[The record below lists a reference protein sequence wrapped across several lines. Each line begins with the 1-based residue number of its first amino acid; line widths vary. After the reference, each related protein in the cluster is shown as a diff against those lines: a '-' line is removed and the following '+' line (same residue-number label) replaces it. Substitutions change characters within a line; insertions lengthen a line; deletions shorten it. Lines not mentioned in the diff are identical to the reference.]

1 MKLIECSNIALQ
13 YEARDV
19 VSDLSFS
26 IEQGSF
32 LCIVGENGSGK
43 STLLKALLGLIKPR
57 NGKITFAKGFSRRQ
71 IGYLPQRTEVQQ
83 DFPASVEEVVHAGLL
98 NRKKKGFFFKKEEKD
113 IASQVM
119 EQLEL
124 TEMRK
129 ACFRELSG
137 GQQQRVL
144 LARALTAADGML
156 LLDEPATGLDPLVTA
171 ELYRIIK
178 EKNKEGMTVVMVTH
192 DLETA
197 LHMGDTVLHLDD
209 DRSFFGSTADYLRSD
224 LFRRMIGGSR

>member
-1 MKLIECSNIALQ
+1 MNLIECSHLVLQ
-13 YEARDV
+13 YDRREV
-19 VSDLSFS
+19 VKDLTFS
-26 IEQGSF
+26 IEKGSY

-43 STLLKALLGLIKPR
+43 STLLKALLGMIKPEA
-57 NGKITFAKGFSRRQ
+57 GTITYAKEFSRRQ

-83 DFPASVEEVVHAGLL
+83 DFPASVEEVVYSGLL
-98 NRKKKGFFFKKEEKD
+98 NRQKKGFFLKKQEKA
-113 IASQVM
+113 IANDTI

-124 TEMRK
+124 DGLRK
-129 ACFRELSG
+129 TCFRELSG

-178 EKNKEGMTVVMVTH
+178 QKNEEGMTVVMVTH
-192 DLETA
+192 ELETA
-197 LHMGDTVLHLDD
+197 LHMGSQVLHLDD
-209 DRSFFGSTADYLRSD
+209 DQSFFGTTSQYLRSD
-224 LFRRMIGGSR
+224 LFRRMMGGV